1 MRILIVSEVYRPGHG
16 GLQTSIDTLTK
27 GLYAQGDEVVVL
39 TGSPKGLVRPYWDEE
54 AHCRVYRL
62 PALPFPANPKNNRF
76 TVLPRI
82 FVRRFWKAQ
91 SKFDVIHMMTPA
103 DWLHLS
109 VEKLAKK
116 DRVPIIVT
124 NHTLTINLT
133 MNSTSPF
140 VYKFA
145 KWAEKR
151 TIAFANRMDAMI
163 APTQSALDET
173 PGITVPSLPISNG
186 LDTNFFSP
194 TTDRLATHETLSLDP
209 RYRYIVFTGRLDSEK
224 RVDLLIKAF
233 GTISQDVSDIRL
245 LIVGKGLLDEEL
257 RALTHEL
264 KLDEKIIFMGYVDE
278 ITKRDVLR
286 IATLF
291 VMPSP
296 AELQCIAALEALAC
310 RCPIVVSDRVA
321 LPELT
326 DGEKNGLIFS
336 YPDETD
342 LVEKMRML
350 LDNEGVRLKMATHAY
365 KWVNA
370 HHTIEKTI
378 TAYRA
383 IYERV
388 RGRES
393 PPIL

>member
-1 MRILIVSEVYRPGHG
+1 M
-16 GLQTSIDTLTK
+16 QTAIDTLTK
-27 GLYAQGDEVVVL
+27 GLCDQGDEVVVL

-76 TVLPRI
+76 TVMPRLL
-82 FVRRFWKAQ
+82 VRKFWKSQ
-91 SKFDVIHMMTPA
+91 PKFDVVHMMTPA

-116 DRVPIIVT
+116 DNVPMIVT

-133 MNSTSPF
+133 MNRTSPL
-140 VYKFA
+140 VHRLA
-145 KWAEKR
+145 NWAEKR
-151 TIAFANRMDAMI
+151 TIAFANRMDAMT

-173 PGITVPSLPISNG
+173 SGITVPSLPISNG
-186 LDTNFFSP
+186 LDTDFFSP
-194 TTDRLATHETLSLDP
+194 TKGRRATHKALSLDP
-209 RYRYIVFTGRLDSEK
+209 TYRYIVFTGRLDSEK

-233 GTISQDVSDIRL
+233 AVLSDEISNIRL

-257 RALTHEL
+257 RTLARDL

-278 ITKRDVLR
+278 VTKRDVLR

-326 DGEKNGLIFS
+326 DNEKNGLIFS
-336 YPDETD
+336 YPDEAD
-342 LVEKMRML
+342 LVEKMRIL
-350 LDNEGVRLKMATHAY
+350 LTDETLRAKKATHAH

-370 HHTIEKTI
+370 HHTTEKTI
-378 TAYRA
+378 AAYRA
-383 IYERV
+383 LYERV
-388 RGRES
+388 RERES
-393 PPIL
+393 PSVS